1 MIKIENLHKSFGE
14 LHVLKGIDFQAQK
27 GEVVAIIGPSGMG
40 KSTFLRCVNFIERPE
55 KGIVESDNVRVDV
68 QKCTEKEIKK
78 LRMKTSM
85 VFQNYNV
92 FKNKTVLENVMLPMT
107 SVQKMKKEEAR
118 QKALEYLKQVEL
130 LDKIDEYPSRLSGG
144 QQQRV
149 GIARAMAVNPKVIL
163 LDEPTS
169 SLDPELV
176 TGILDIIKKL
186 AREHE
191 RTMLIV
197 THEMRFAREVA
208 DRILFMDD
216 GVIIEEGKPEQIFA
230 NPQNDR
236 MIKRSFWHLVIHY
249 REYNFMS
256 STNIWVTFSILS
268 MVMCSKGVWK
278 A

>member
-55 KGIVESDNVRVDV
+55 KGIVEIDNVRVDV

-236 MIKRSFWHLVIHY
+236 TRKFL
-249 REYNFMS
+249 E
-256 STNIWVTFSILS
+256 LLQ
-268 MVMCSKGVWK
+268 
-278 A
+278 

>member
-55 KGIVESDNVRVDV
+55 KGIVEIDNVRVDV

-216 GVIIEEGKPEQIFA
+216 GVIIEEGKPEQIFT

-236 MIKRSFWHLVIHY
+236 TRKFL
-249 REYNFMS
+249 E
-256 STNIWVTFSILS
+256 LL
-268 MVMCSKGVWK
+268 K
-278 A
+278 

>member
-55 KGIVESDNVRVDV
+55 KGIVEIDNVRVDV

-107 SVQKMKKEEAR
+107 SLQKMKKEEAR

-216 GVIIEEGKPEQIFA
+216 GVIIEEGKPEQIFT

-236 MIKRSFWHLVIHY
+236 TRKFL
-249 REYNFMS
+249 E
-256 STNIWVTFSILS
+256 LLQ
-268 MVMCSKGVWK
+268 
-278 A
+278 

>member
-55 KGIVESDNVRVDV
+55 KGIVEIDNVRVDV

-186 AREHE
+186 ARKHE

-236 MIKRSFWHLVIHY
+236 TRKFL
-249 REYNFMS
+249 E
-256 STNIWVTFSILS
+256 LLQ
-268 MVMCSKGVWK
+268 
-278 A
+278 

>member
-55 KGIVESDNVRVDV
+55 KGIVEIDNVRVDV

-197 THEMRFAREVA
+197 CLLYTSPSPR
-208 DRILFMDD
+208 D
-216 GVIIEEGKPEQIFA
+216 
-230 NPQNDR
+230 
-236 MIKRSFWHLVIHY
+236 S
-249 REYNFMS
+249 
-256 STNIWVTFSILS
+256 
-268 MVMCSKGVWK
+268 
-278 A
+278 

>member
-40 KSTFLRCVNFIERPE
+40 KSTLLRCVNFSERPE
-55 KGIVESDNVRVDV
+55 KGIVEINNGRVDV

-216 GVIIEEGKPEQIFA
+216 GVIIEEGKPEQIFT

-236 MIKRSFWHLVIHY
+236 TRKFL
-249 REYNFMS
+249 E
-256 STNIWVTFSILS
+256 LLQ
-268 MVMCSKGVWK
+268 
-278 A
+278 